1 MNNGRSK
8 KENEDYNQFLIKA
21 TNFSLNFLN
30 DLHFNYDNRNLNLS
44 IINPNNVYN
53 DIKKQNT
60 KEFVQ
65 KEKDNFKYISSLI
78 KVYSQNSK
86 KIYSDKNK
94 INNENEIQHLIEIN
108 AKKERTIKNNN
119 NNNNNNNTIINSQT
133 IHKDNFNNTNSRNLR
148 NEVELKLTNSND
160 NLNPHFNTMAVIKTP
175 EINKRNKTVNSVS
188 IYSTNQS
195 SLETNVKQ
203 PYHKINKLY
212 NKVKIKSP
220 NTSRIS
226 GKNIEYILPKA
237 NFSFMEDPKN
247 NNTIIINTDDFYK
260 QIQFDNIQH
269 NLKKKHQV
277 KTKCYQKPLIP
288 KVVLP
293 KNDNMNDNLY
303 GVIDNQKHNMKDN
316 AYIKTLREQNKSKYD
331 YVLNFDYQNENKQKS
346 PSHNLNIDNEF
357 AQNREITKKVNKS
370 KDSNKNK
377 KNKKNVK
384 TKEKEEINTISEVS
398 GETQNETSKG
408 NIVEVFLE
416 ENENN
421 NSNKNFTLISDEKY
435 DQKDIKSKRNQPYI
449 VSFGNNPSQTEQNFS
464 LNTTQNKPICV
475 TLKPTQE
482 NTSFIK
488 PQQSND
494 FNIFFNE
501 HSDYSKNNIYLHE
514 RSDVFGG
521 PTESQADIF
530 SVIKQNSGS
539 LRFSFRPQTP
549 TKCIKKKHKIKND
562 NNLPK
567 FTTTF
572 INVTLDDEETIHT
585 DLPKMQSPPVKKS
598 SKVKKI
604 KKEKNNLK
612 KRLVFEPD

>member
-30 DLHFNYDNRNLNLS
+30 DLHFNYDNRSLNLS

-86 KIYSDKNK
+86 KIYSDKYK

-108 AKKERTIKNNN
+108 DKKERTIKK

-133 IHKDNFNNTNSRNLR
+133 THKDNFNNTNSRNLR

-160 NLNPHFNTMAVIKTP
+160 NLNPHFNTIAVITTP
-175 EINKRNKTVNSVS
+175 DNNKGNKIVNSAS

-203 PYHKINKLY
+203 PYQKINQP
-212 NKVKIKSP
+212 NIKVKIKSP

-226 GKNIEYILPKA
+226 GNNIQYILPKA
-237 NFSFMEDPKN
+237 NFSFMEDAKN

-269 NLKKKHQV
+269 NLKKKQEV
-277 KTKCYQKPLIP
+277 KNKCYQKPLIP

-293 KNDNMNDNLY
+293 KNDNSNDNLY
-303 GVIDNQKHNMKDN
+303 GVVDNQKYNMRDN
-316 AYIKTLREQNKSKYD
+316 SYIKTGRDQKKSKYD
-331 YVLNFDYQNENKQKS
+331 YVLNFDHKNENKQNS
-346 PSHNLNIDNEF
+346 LSYNLNLNNELV
-357 AQNREITKKVNKS
+357 QNKGIIKKVSKS
-370 KDSNKNK
+370 KEPSKNK
-377 KNKKNVK
+377 KKKKIVKEKKNSIVD
-384 TKEKEEINTISEVS
+384 IS
-398 GETQNETSKG
+398 NENKNDTSKG
-408 NIVEVFLE
+408 KIIEVFIE

-421 NSNKNFTLISDEKY
+421 DTNKNFNLVSEDKY
-435 DQKDIKSKRNQPYI
+435 NQKEIKSKRNQPYI
-449 VSFGNNPSQTEQNFS
+449 VSFGNNPPQNEQNFS
-464 LNTTQNKPICV
+464 LNEISQNKPSYV
-475 TLKPTQE
+475 SLNQKQE
-482 NTSFIK
+482 NTSFID
-488 PQQSND
+488 PQQSHQ
-494 FNIFFNE
+494 FNMFLNE
-501 HSDYSKNNIYLHE
+501 QSDCSNNNTCFHD

-521 PTESQADIF
+521 PTESQANIF
-530 SVIKQNSGS
+530 SVIEQNSSS
-539 LRFSFRPQTP
+539 LRFSFRPQSP
-549 TKCIKKKHKIKND
+549 TKCVKKKHKIKHD
-562 NNLPK
+562 NNPPR
-567 FTTTF
+567 FTTKF
-572 INVTLDDEETIHT
+572 INITLDDEETIQT
-585 DLPKMQSPPVKKS
+585 DRPKIQPSPIKNCPEI
-598 SKVKKI
+598 KKI
-604 KKEKNNLK
+604 KKENNNLK

>member
-86 KIYSDKNK
+86 KIYSDKYK

-108 AKKERTIKNNN
+108 DKKERTIKK

-133 IHKDNFNNTNSRNLR
+133 THKDNFNNTNSRNLR

-203 PYHKINKLY
+203 PYHKINKPY

-260 QIQFDNIQH
+260 QIQFDIIQH

-277 KTKCYQKPLIP
+277 KTQCYQKPLIP

-293 KNDNMNDNLY
+293 KNDNVSDNLY
-303 GVIDNQKHNMKDN
+303 GVMDKQKHNMRDN
-316 AYIKTLREQNKSKYD
+316 SYIKTLREQNKSKYD

-346 PSHNLNIDNEF
+346 PSHNLNLDNEF
-357 AQNREITKKVNKS
+357 AQNKEITKKVNKS

-377 KNKKNVK
+377 KKKKNVS
-384 TKEKEEINTISEVS
+384 TKEKEVNTISDIS

-421 NSNKNFTLISDEKY
+421 YSNKNFISEDKY
-435 DQKDIKSKRNQPYI
+435 NQKEIKSKRNQPYI

-464 LNTTQNKPICV
+464 LNATQNKSICV

-482 NTSFIK
+482 NTSFIE
-488 PQQSND
+488 PQQSNG
-494 FNIFFNE
+494 FNMFLNE
-501 HSDYSKNNIYLHE
+501 QSDYSKNNIYLHE

-530 SVIKQNSGS
+530 GVIEQNSGS

-549 TKCIKKKHKIKND
+549 TKCIKKKNKIKND

-585 DLPKMQSPPVKKS
+585 DRPKIQPPSVKKS
-598 SKVKKI
+598 PKVKKI

-612 KRLVFEPD
+612 TRLVFEPD